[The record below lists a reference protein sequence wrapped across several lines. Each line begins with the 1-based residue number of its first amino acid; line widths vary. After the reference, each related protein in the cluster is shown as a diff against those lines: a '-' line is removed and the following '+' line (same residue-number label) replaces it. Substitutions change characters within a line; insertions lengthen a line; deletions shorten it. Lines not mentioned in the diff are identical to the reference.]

1 MEAQALL
8 NKLAHKLVEKKIQT
22 LLYTLAEKKT
32 VALI

>member
-8 NKLAHKLVEKKIQT
+8 NKLAHKLAEKKIQT